1 MTCLAMSIIYI
12 DLIADNKII
21 TIFDIN
27 SFLPIFEIH
36 NINDSISPWE
46 FEYIYVYCNFFEVCI
61 GVPGKSIFSQNI
73 FFIY

>member
-1 MTCLAMSIIYI
+1 MYYTAFEEIPMTCLAMSIIYI

-21 TIFDIN
+21 TIFDID

-46 FEYIYVYCNFFEVCI
+46 FEYICI
-61 GVPGKSIFSQNI
+61 L
-73 FFIY
+73 

>member
-27 SFLPIFEIH
+27 SFLPIFEIY

-46 FEYIYVYCNFFEVCI
+46 FEYICI
-61 GVPGKSIFSQNI
+61 L
-73 FFIY
+73 